1 MHKHKIQVLNQ
12 SRGKRENQSQ
22 KRIMNCK
29 ISPAEKRHLLPQT
42 THRSQ
47 HLQQKHAWL
56 CRSLCLP
63 SKAAILIILWTAI
76 VGIMYYCALSI
87 VVIAIYT
94 NPLTTASISTFASL
108 LYATLAI
115 AMMFYPLSG
124 FMADVYCGR
133 LKIIIISLCLLLVCG
148 LIVCLTEI
156 IVFIFKLEIIAYN
169 DYATYLHRGVIQLIF
184 SFVLISLVLFMIGLT
199 GFQANY
205 VQLGLDQLFEAPI
218 RYLRLFIHYAV
229 WIFHLGLLPLRII
242 DSFVSCSHPG
252 RIAMP
257 PKIALLSTPFI
268 ISFLLITLLIVS
280 RWKHHWF
287 YIQPGHKNPY
297 LTVLNVIKFVKG
309 HKYPLQRS
317 AFTFG
322 DDVIPSRIDFSKKR
336 FGGPFTTEE
345 VENVKTFFRILLILF
360 AMGPVFALEIPS
372 SYFVFPLFGLHF
384 LHYRKHIGKD
394 FCDTIEH
401 KWETGFIETGSL
413 MTVLSLT
420 CLFPIYTCI
429 NFTLLR
435 KKLNSM
441 FCRIQLGATF
451 CLLGVIS
458 LLVTDIVGH
467 SLNGTTGLNNTQCM
481 FQVFRTNTTA
491 SYPALNMHWSVL
503 IPPNLLLGIGPL
515 IVIATT
521 YEFISAQSPQ
531 SMKGLLIGVF
541 FAIRGLFHF
550 LNSIV
555 ILFFSFKYPWASGE
569 MSNSPPATNCGFV
582 YLLFTCIMGLVGLI
596 LFSIAAKK
604 YRYRERDEGMFRQQ
618 QVEEVYERYIT
629 TQAAEDNLSELYSD

>member
-1 MHKHKIQVLNQ
+1 
-12 SRGKRENQSQ
+12 
-22 KRIMNCK
+22 MNCK

-47 HLQQKHAWL
+47 QLQQKHAWL
-56 CRSLCLP
+56 CRSLHLP

-94 NPLTTASISTFASL
+94 NPLTTASISIFASL

-156 IVFIFKLEIIAYN
+156 VVFIFKLEIIAYD
-169 DYATYLHRGVIQLIF
+169 DYATYLHRGVTQLIF
-184 SFVLISLVLFMIGLT
+184 NFVLISLVLFMIGLT

-205 VQLGLDQLFEAPI
+205 VQLGLDQLFEAPV
-218 RYLRLFIHYAV
+218 RYLCLFIHYAV
-229 WIFHLGLLPLRII
+229 WVFHLGLLPLRII

-297 LTVLNVIKFVKG
+297 LTVLNVIKFVKE

-317 AFTFG
+317 AFTFS
-322 DDVIPSRIDFSKKR
+322 DDVIPSRIDFSKER

-429 NFTLLR
+429 NFTPLR

-555 ILFFSFKYPWASGE
+555 ILLFSFKHPWASGE

-596 LFSIAAKK
+596 LFSVAAKK
-604 YRYRERDEGMFRQQ
+604 YKYRERDEGMFRQQ
-618 QVEEVYERYIT
+618 HVEEVYERYIT
-629 TQAAEDNLSELYSD
+629 AQAAEGNLSELYSD